1 MSATRYHDADLDMM
15 DNSIRNAKV
24 EGYYSKT
31 EVDELIGGL
40 SRLEIKV
47 VDSLPATGEFGYIY
61 LVPAASSKTKNV
73 KDEYIWIGNDWELIG
88 STQFKLDIV
97 QDESGIS
104 INNVGLQNASEIQSG
119 LMTKEMVGEFRAKQD
134 ALQPGANI
142 VIENGI
148 ISATGGGSG
157 GHSSCVRTFGGDGL
171 TEYRVVHNL
180 NTFNVLFQMRTV
192 SPPIQFVQSTVYA
205 DDENTLR
212 ILFTEP
218 LNSVMSISILA
229 CDMIIG
235 PEPEPEPVLDVDEK
249 SFSTATSV
257 WTYVNNTGEPVYCQ
271 LFDSD
276 GNEIRGDMIQNSED
290 DFSTVSAAL
299 IGEHAGTMLVAGA
312 SIVLPFNDLTS
323 VAVDVVQEGYL
334 ASDRFLVQVYVDGT
348 GRSMADIIQDSGA
361 GVISI
366 DLGDEPMSGYV
377 VARKATMVQAFE
389 DATEIVIQHDLGRVV
404 GVQVFLD
411 GTGQTMTDIV
421 CMDENTVVVSS
432 NNPIT
437 GYITI
442 L

>member
-15 DNSIRNAKV
+15 DNTIMNAKV
-24 EGYYSKT
+24 DGYYSKS
-31 EVDELIGGL
+31 EVDDLIGGL
-40 SRLEIKV
+40 SRLELKV
-47 VDSLPATGEFGYIY
+47 VDSLPAVGEPGYIY
-61 LVPAASSKTKNV
+61 LVPATSSKTKNV
-73 KDEYIWIGNDWELIG
+73 KDEYIWIGSDWELIG
-88 STQFKLDIV
+88 STQFKLDIT

-104 INNVGLQNASEIQSG
+104 INDVELQKASETQSG
-119 LMTKEMVGEFRAKQD
+119 LMTKEMVEEFRAKQD
-134 ALQPGANI
+134 VLEPGANI

-157 GHSSCVRTFGGDGL
+157 GHSSCVRTFGGDGQ

-192 SPPIQFVQSTVYA
+192 TPPIQFVQSTVYA

-212 ILFTEP
+212 IIFTEP
-218 LNSVMSISILA
+218 LTSVMSISILA
-229 CDMIIG
+229 CDMIVG
-235 PEPEPEPVLDVDEK
+235 PAPEPEPTLDVDEK
-249 SFSTATSV
+249 TFTTATSV
-257 WTYVNNTGEPVYCQ
+257 WTYINNTGQPVYCQ
-271 LFDSD
+271 LFDSN

-323 VAVDVVQEGYL
+323 VAIDVVQEGYL

-348 GRSMADIIQDSGA
+348 GRSMADIIQDSDA

-366 DLGDEPMSGYV
+366 ELGDEPMSGYI
-377 VARKATMVQAFE
+377 VARKATMVQEF
-389 DATEIVIQHDLGRVV
+389 DDSTEVVVQHNLGRVV

-411 GTGQTMTDIV
+411 GTGQTMADIV
-421 CMDENTVVVSS
+421 CTDENTVTVSS
-432 NNPIT
+432 NNPIS
-437 GYITI
+437 GYVVI